1 MRYIIDTFAWV
12 EYFKGTEIGVKIKDL
27 IESGEN
33 VTPTIVL
40 AELKKKF
47 TEWNRI
53 DFDKKLLFIKSNSEI
68 IPLDEDVAISS
79 GEIRATIDIAGIG
92 LADCILIAM
101 SRLYDL
107 KVLTGDPHFKD
118 LDEGEYLGGDNGF

>member
-1 MRYIIDTFAWV
+1 MRYIIDTFAWI
-12 EYFKGTEIGVKIKDL
+12 EYFKGTAIGTKIRDI

-40 AELKKKF
+40 AELKNKF
-47 TEWNRI
+47 VEWKRT
-53 DFDKKLLFIKSNSEI
+53 DFDEKLLFIKSNSEV
-68 IPLDEDVAISS
+68 IPLDEDVAILS
-79 GEIRATIDIAGIG
+79 GEIRATINIKGIG
-92 LADCILIAM
+92 LIDCILIAM

-118 LDEGEYLGGDNGF
+118 LDEAEYLGGNNGF

>member
-101 SRLYDL
+101 SS
-107 KVLTGDPHFKD
+107 
-118 LDEGEYLGGDNGF
+118 